1 MQLLTPRL
9 VAMAVRMAAIVCKI
23 NFHIS
28 FFSIAFFNFS
38 TLNFQLSIFNSQ
50 LSTFNFQFSIFNSHL
65 SPLMPPS
72 PWEGLGGGFL
82 RHYGV
87 GVAAGATA

>member
-9 VAMAVRMAAIVCKI
+9 VAMAVRMAAMVCKI

-28 FFSIAFFNFS
+28 FFSIAFFTFH
-38 TLNFQLSIFNSQ
+38 LSLITS
-50 LSTFNFQFSIFNSHL
+50 LTPHL

-87 GVAAGATA
+87 GVAAGATATA